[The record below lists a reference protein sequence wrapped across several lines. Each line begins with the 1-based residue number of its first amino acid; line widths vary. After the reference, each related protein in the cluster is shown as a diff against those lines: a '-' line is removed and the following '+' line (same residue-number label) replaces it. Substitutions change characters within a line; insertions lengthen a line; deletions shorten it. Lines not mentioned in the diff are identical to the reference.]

1 MIPVKAGNYK
11 AAGGD
16 VTDEEIIG
24 DTSPRSTVKVLNETN
39 HRLREPHRE
48 LRMTTGIRC
57 EWVLGSRGK
66 SKSCSVSHPELSD
79 DLRVALASSRYP
91 RVSHQATLTAVELGP
106 RAHSSALSCSS

>member
-1 MIPVKAGNYK
+1 VIPVKAGNYK

-48 LRMTTGIRC
+48 LRM
-57 EWVLGSRGK
+57 
-66 SKSCSVSHPELSD
+66 
-79 DLRVALASSRYP
+79 
-91 RVSHQATLTAVELGP
+91 
-106 RAHSSALSCSS
+106 